1 MSSKILRSSDARSE
15 PITWHKVTAAGVRPA
30 PPSALSPPASPP
42 SEQLEREISRR
53 VEEAHRRGFS
63 EGETRGRQAAT
74 QQLQP
79 VLERLAKSCEDIA
92 RLSPRVR
99 HEAEADL
106 VRLAIAIARR
116 ILRRELTVDP
126 EALLG
131 LAKAALSRVDAREL
145 KRVRAHP
152 ETAAWLKPRL
162 ESAGL
167 PTRVEVVADA
177 SLEPGAVL
185 FETTRGLLDASIETQ
200 LGEIER
206 GFTDLLGPSV

>member
-1 MSSKILRSSDARSE
+1 MSSKILRSPDTRIEPLNWRKLTPPGARPE
-15 PITWHKVTAAGVRPA
+15 PAAA
-30 PPSALSPPASPP
+30 PPASAAPP
-42 SEQLEREISRR
+42 TELQEREIARR
-53 VEEAHRRGFS
+53 VEEAHRRGYA
-63 EGETRGRQAAT
+63 EGETRGRQAAS

-79 VLERLAKSCEDIA
+79 VLDRLAKSCEDIA

-99 HEAEADL
+99 REAEEDL
-106 VRLAIAIARR
+106 VRLAVAIARR

-131 LAKAALSRVDAREL
+131 LAKAALARINAREL
-145 KRVRAHP
+145 NRIRAHP
-152 ETAAWLKPRL
+152 EAAAWLKPKL

-167 PTRVEVVADA
+167 PTRVQVLADP

-185 FETTRGLLDASIETQ
+185 FETSHGLLDASVETQ

-206 GFTDLLGPSV
+206 GFTDLLGPSA

>member
-1 MSSKILRSSDARSE
+1 MSSKILRS
-15 PITWHKVTAAGVRPA
+15 AGVRAEPLAWRKLTPAGARPDPVSSQPA
-30 PPSALSPPASPP
+30 PAAPPTEL
-42 SEQLEREISRR
+42 EQREISRR
-53 VEEAHRRGFS
+53 VEEAHRRGFT
-63 EGETRGRQAAT
+63 EGETRGRQAAS

-79 VLERLAKSCEDIA
+79 VLDRLAKSCEDIA

-106 VRLAIAIARR
+106 VRLAVAIARR

-131 LAKAALSRVDAREL
+131 LAKAALARIDAREL
-145 KRVRAHP
+145 KRIRAHP
-152 ETAAWLKPRL
+152 EAAAWLKPRL

-167 PTRVEVVADA
+167 PGRVEVLTDP

-185 FETTRGLLDASIETQ
+185 FETTRGLLDASVETQ

-206 GFTDLLGPSV
+206 GFTDLLGPSA

>member
-1 MSSKILRSSDARSE
+1 MSSKILRSADARAE
-15 PITWHKVTAAGVRPA
+15 PLPWRKLTPAGARPDSVSAQPA
-30 PPSALSPPASPP
+30 PAAPPT
-42 SEQLEREISRR
+42 EQQEREFSRR
-53 VEEAHRRGFS
+53 VEEAHRRGFT
-63 EGETRGRQAAT
+63 EGETRGRQAAS

-79 VLERLAKSCEDIA
+79 VLDRLAKSCEDIA
-92 RLSPRVR
+92 RMAPRVR

-106 VRLAIAIARR
+106 VRLAVAIARR

-131 LAKAALSRVDAREL
+131 LAKAALARIDAREL
-145 KRVRAHP
+145 KRIRAHP
-152 ETAAWLKPRL
+152 EAAAWLKPKL

-167 PTRVEVVADA
+167 PGRVEVLPDS

-185 FETTRGLLDASIETQ
+185 FETTRGLLDASVETQ

-206 GFTDLLGPSV
+206 GFTDLLGPSA